1 MVYVSRRIVYA
12 KKLHNLIEKRFSHRF
27 CGVQIERLLKFR
39 MLSQSF
45 SPYYGSTAIVKIAIV
60 IKKSIIFLPHKAQ

>member
-27 CGVQIERLLKFR
+27 CGVQIERLLKIQNVITVIPSILWIYSE
-39 MLSQSF
+39 MSNLQLLSR
-45 SPYYGSTAIVKIAIV
+45 
-60 IKKSIIFLPHKAQ
+60 KA

>member
-27 CGVQIERLLKFR
+27 CGVQIERLLKIQNVITVIPSILWICSDCPNCNCYQEKHN
-39 MLSQSF
+39 LSPS
-45 SPYYGSTAIVKIAIV
+45 
-60 IKKSIIFLPHKAQ
+60 